1 MYDTMTTERRR
12 TAHFGQMSETLRS
25 LGVETSTDVVPRP
38 A

>member
-1 MYDTMTTERRR
+1 MTTKRRR

-25 LGVETSTDVVPRP
+25 LGVETSTDVTDVVPRP

>member
-1 MYDTMTTERRR
+1 MESKRRR

-25 LGVETSTDVVPRP
+25 IGVETATETVPRP